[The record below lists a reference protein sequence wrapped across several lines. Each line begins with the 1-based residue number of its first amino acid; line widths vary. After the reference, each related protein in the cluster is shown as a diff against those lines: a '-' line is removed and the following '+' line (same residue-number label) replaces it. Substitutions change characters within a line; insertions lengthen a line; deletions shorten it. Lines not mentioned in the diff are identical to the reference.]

1 MSDIDRRSFITAL
14 ATLPVAAVAWPL
26 HAENVRAASLHS
38 VADAI
43 LPSALGAEG
52 ISSAVDQFRG
62 WLDRYQP
69 GAELDHGYGSG
80 TLRYAPAD
88 PRPHWT
94 SQLEELDADAR
105 TLHNRA
111 FDSLDRATR
120 RTIVAARLTATNADR
135 LTSPLAARH
144 VALALLSWFYTTP
157 TAHDLCYQARI
168 VPLTCR
174 PLNDVTG
181 KPRSL

>member
-1 MSDIDRRSFITAL
+1 MSDIDRRTFIAAL
-14 ATLPVAAVAWPL
+14 ATLPAAAAWPA
-26 HAENVRAASLHS
+26 HAAGVRAASLHS

-43 LPSALGAEG
+43 LPSALGDAG
-52 ISSAVDQFRG
+52 IASAADQFRG

-88 PRPHWT
+88 PRPQWT
-94 SQLEELDADAR
+94 AQLEELDADAR
-105 TLHNRA
+105 TQHNRA
-111 FDSLDRATR
+111 FDALDRPTR
-120 RTIVAARLTATNADR
+120 RTLVAARLTATNADR
-135 LTSPLAARH
+135 LTSPLGARH

-168 VPLTCR
+168 TPLTCR
-174 PLNDVTG
+174 PLNDVTNA
-181 KPRSL
+181 PRRT